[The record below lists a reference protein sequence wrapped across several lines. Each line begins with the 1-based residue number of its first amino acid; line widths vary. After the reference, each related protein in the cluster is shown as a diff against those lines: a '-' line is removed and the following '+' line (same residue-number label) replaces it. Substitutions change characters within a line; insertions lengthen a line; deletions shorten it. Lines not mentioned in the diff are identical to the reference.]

1 MAAGLFVWGF
11 GAIFYMMGFFHRV
24 APAVITGEL
33 MVDFQIGATVLGNLS
48 AFYFYSYVA
57 MQIPTGILADRFG
70 PRLLLTIGALVAS
83 SGAVV
88 FAISPSV
95 GWAAAG
101 RLLIGGSV
109 AVAFVGLLKLAT
121 QWFAPQRFALIS
133 GLALFFGVVG
143 AVFAGTPLR
152 LMVDAFGWRQVVM
165 FSAVATLAIAVSTW
179 VFVRDFPS
187 QKGFCDFPGAPA
199 SSGKKLTGP
208 IIDGIRRVFAY
219 RNTWLLCV
227 IPGGMVGCVLA
238 FSGLWGVPY
247 LTTMYGIPS
256 AKAALLTSALMVA
269 WAIGGPF
276 FGWLSDRLK
285 NRKTVYISGCIIAV
299 AGWQIIILIQN
310 MSLPV
315 LTVVLLVTGFFSG
328 SMIISF
334 AFAKESVPAELA
346 GTISGVVNMGV
357 MTGPMILQPTIGWIL
372 DFYWTGEMMGGA
384 RIYSATAYKMGFS
397 LMLAWISIS
406 LVFLVFSRETGCR
419 QQV

>member
-1 MAAGLFVWGF
+1 
-11 GAIFYMMGFFHRV
+11 MMGFFHRV

-33 MVDFQIGATVLGNLS
+33 MVDFQIGAAVLGNLS

-57 MQIPTGILADRFG
+57 MQIPTGILADRLG
-70 PRLLLTIGALVAS
+70 PRLLLTIGALVAAA
-83 SGAVV
+83 GAVV
-88 FAISPSV
+88 FAISPGV

-152 LMVDAFGWRQVVM
+152 LLVDAFGWRQVVM
-165 FSAVATLAIAVSTW
+165 FSAVATFAIAISTW

-187 QKGFCDFPGAPA
+187 QKGFYDFPGAPA

-208 IIDGIRRVFAY
+208 IINGIRRVFAY
-219 RNTWLLCV
+219 RNTWLLCI
-227 IPGGMVGCVLA
+227 IPGGMVGCILA

-285 NRKTVYISGCIIAV
+285 NRKTIYTCSCAIAV
-299 AGWQIIILIQN
+299 AGWLIIIFTQN
-310 MSLPV
+310 MSLQV
-315 LTVVLLVTGFFSG
+315 LTLVLVITGFFSG

-334 AFAKESVPAELA
+334 AFAKESVPTGLA

-372 DFYWTGEMMGGA
+372 DLYWTGEMVEGA
-384 RIYSATAYKMGFS
+384 RIYNAIAYKMGFS
-397 LMLAWISIS
+397 LMLVWISIS
-406 LVFLVFSRETGCR
+406 LVSLLFTRETGCR
-419 QQV
+419 QQA